1 MRFPKPAT
9 LIDRVFLGNGYGGYI
24 STMPTATQLEERER
38 RVYKDAHAAQFAKIR
53 HFPALSQVTSSGD
66 NVILLQDSK
75 QIDPIFAERQTR
87 MDRVQSRIGAPDAFD
102 ALLGTKSQLREF
114 RSAVLCKHTNA
125 AAAAVAAQSNNDK
138 SPKEKTLRQPPR
150 PTFKVGGANEAKSR
164 VARQLEYDFPTG
176 VHSRHE
182 RVLSPAQR
190 AQVEEATV
198 LRMKPKW
205 SATHANTAKKAIQVD
220 YYMTSPM
227 DASLPLDRQF
237 IKEIVRLNVMA
248 TPSASSSTPRR

>member
-1 MRFPKPAT
+1 
-9 LIDRVFLGNGYGGYI
+9 
-24 STMPTATQLEERER
+24 MPTATQLEERER

-75 QIDPIFAERQTR
+75 QMDPIFAERQTR
-87 MDRVQSRIGAPDAFD
+87 MDRIQSRIGAPDAFD

-125 AAAAVAAQSNNDK
+125 AAAAAQSNNDK
-138 SPKEKTLRQPPR
+138 SPPKEKTLGQPPR
-150 PTFKVGGANEAKSR
+150 PTFKIGNANEAKSR
-164 VARQLEYDFPTG
+164 VARPLEYDYPTG

-182 RVLSPAQR
+182 RVISPAQR
-190 AQVEEATV
+190 AQVEEANV

-205 SATHANTAKKAIQVD
+205 SATHATTAKKAIQVE
-220 YYMTSPM
+220 YYMNSPM
-227 DASLPLDRQF
+227 DASLPLDRKF